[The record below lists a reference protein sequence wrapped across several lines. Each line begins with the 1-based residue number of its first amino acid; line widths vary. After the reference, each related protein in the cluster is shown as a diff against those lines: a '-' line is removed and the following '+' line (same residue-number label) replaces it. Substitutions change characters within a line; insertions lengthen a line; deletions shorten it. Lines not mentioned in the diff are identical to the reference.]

1 MNLPRFPIHS
11 LTVLALAIFVYLLV
25 AVVFFDRLMGA
36 PQLHQISGLMIA
48 VKVAVVR
55 LGTIGLTV
63 WLMQRYAVLDPKEA
77 QEEAPPVSAPAPAF

>member
-1 MNLPRFPIHS
+1 MGIVRRLRAVGFDAAEPMNLPRFPIHS
-11 LTVLALAIFVYLLV
+11 LTVLASAIFVYLLV

-55 LGTIGLTV
+55 LGTIS
-63 WLMQRYAVLDPKEA
+63 VLP
-77 QEEAPPVSAPAPAF
+77 SG